1 MRNSCERETHEIASE
16 STHLLVQV
24 QFPDFLTSIGT
35 ISTKESKAMHT
46 KCRSVQNNDATEE
59 GCMTTI
65 SLAEFSCDNSL
76 VVRSLKLK
84 SFLQPNEA
92 LMSARYHIITL
103 LVVD

>member
-1 MRNSCERETHEIASE
+1 
-16 STHLLVQV
+16 
-24 QFPDFLTSIGT
+24 
-35 ISTKESKAMHT
+35 
-46 KCRSVQNNDATEE
+46 
-59 GCMTTI
+59 MTTI